1 MDPAP
6 LVTGN
11 DDATIRPE
19 RAGERRGVSRKGGD
33 YFTLFEV
40 PHAKGLGPRGRDR
53 AFPVRRLHHTPAYV
67 AVPKSVCNS
76 FPFSRSLTLSMYSM
90 GFQSFSLATALHS
103 GMRPFRP
110 VMRNEPLIG
119 DSVGAIMIESRTRGQ
134 TPSRAAAGCLCLR
147 SPSALNPH
155 A

>member
-1 MDPAP
+1 
-6 LVTGN
+6 
-11 DDATIRPE
+11 
-19 RAGERRGVSRKGGD
+19 
-33 YFTLFEV
+33 
-40 PHAKGLGPRGRDR
+40 
-53 AFPVRRLHHTPAYV
+53 
-67 AVPKSVCNS
+67 
-76 FPFSRSLTLSMYSM
+76 LSMYSM

-110 VMRNEPLIG
+110 VMRNEPL
-119 DSVGAIMIESRTRGQ
+119 TRGQ